1 MYAVIT
7 SHQPDMRNNMKRLQK
22 VHVYVCA
29 ALDSRWYNFG
39 LIVYKYKYKYHTI
52 VDQHWNTLSLGSY
65 LYPV

>member
-1 MYAVIT
+1 
-7 SHQPDMRNNMKRLQK
+7 MKRLQK

-29 ALDSRWYNFG
+29 ALDSWWYNFG